1 VYAGHVGLALGL
13 RRVPGAP
20 ALWLLVLAAQGPD
33 WGDVLAEVAGLVP
46 ADPGWGPHGLP
57 LLAAG
62 AVAVGAL
69 AARLAPAA
77 SRPRA
82 ALVAGGAYLSHWAC
96 DYVTGQKPT
105 WPGGPMLGRMLY
117 DHGHADFALEA
128 AVIVVG
134 WALWRTTLP
143 PLDGRPGARRARLV
157 PALLLV
163 ALLALQAMA
172 NRALVRGIPMI

>member
-33 WGDVLAEVAGLVP
+33 WGDVLAEVTGLVP
-46 ADPGWGPHGLP
+46 ADRGWGPHGMP

-77 SRPRA
+77 SRTPA
-82 ALVAGGAYLSHWAC
+82 ALLAGGAYLSHWVC

-105 WPGGPMLGRMLY
+105 WPGGPMVGRSLY
-117 DHGHADFALEA
+117 DHARADFALEA
-128 AVIVVG
+128 AVVLVG

-143 PLDGRPGARRARLV
+143 PLDGRPGGRRARLV

-163 ALLALQAMA
+163 ALLALQAIA